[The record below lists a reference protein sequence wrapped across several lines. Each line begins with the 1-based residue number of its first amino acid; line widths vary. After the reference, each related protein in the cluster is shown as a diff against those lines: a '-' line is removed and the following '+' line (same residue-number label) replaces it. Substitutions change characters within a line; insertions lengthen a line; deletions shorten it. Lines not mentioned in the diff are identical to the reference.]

1 MSQQPSKRVSRK
13 QGARRD
19 AAGIPDVDIAESPIG
34 WLYRRRDKDGQP
46 LISSA
51 EFEAGERL
59 RRDFSFAQMMPRVT
73 SSWADPAGSTS
84 QRRGAP
90 GAGSDIQ
97 DNVIAAGERV
107 RLALKAVGP
116 ELSGILI
123 DVCCH
128 LKGLEMKERQAG
140 WPQRSGKIVL
150 RIALKSLARHYGL
163 ISEAAHGEART
174 ARVRHWGDEGYRP
187 ALDGDAS

>member
-1 MSQQPSKRVSRK
+1 MRSKRPNGRAPKRTPGS
-13 QGARRD
+13 
-19 AAGIPDVDIAESPIG
+19 PDLDLAESPIG

-46 LISSA
+46 LISRA

-59 RRDFSFAQMMPRVT
+59 RADFTFAQMMPRVT
-73 SSWADPAGSTS
+73 SSWTAPQGSS
-84 QRRGAP
+84 MRRGAP
-90 GAGSDIQ
+90 GAGSDLQ

-107 RLALKAVGP
+107 RRALTAVGP
-116 ELSGILI
+116 ELAGILI

-163 ISEAAHGEART
+163 INEAAPQDEASRP
-174 ARVRHWGDEGYRP
+174 RVRHWGADGYRP
-187 ALDGDAS
+187 DIDGGVS